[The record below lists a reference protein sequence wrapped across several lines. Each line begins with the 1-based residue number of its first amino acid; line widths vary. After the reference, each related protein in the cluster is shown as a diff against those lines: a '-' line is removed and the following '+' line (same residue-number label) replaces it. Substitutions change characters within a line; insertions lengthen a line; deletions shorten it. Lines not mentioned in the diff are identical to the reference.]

1 MSELLIDPQRAREP
15 IEDSFGDARNP
26 VGLDG
31 IEFIEYATLKPQ
43 ALGQVLELMGFRP
56 VARHRSREVQLY
68 RQGDIHVVVNANP
81 TDAIGVAH
89 GSEQPVIAAV
99 GLRVRDAAAA
109 RDYVLARGGWEVPT
123 HAGTMELNIPA
134 IHGVGN
140 SRIHL
145 IDRYRDFSI
154 YDVDFVPI
162 PGAELRPQPLLDLR
176 FFGLVQ
182 YIGMARTPDW
192 IAFYET
198 LLGAELIPE
207 EQRFG
212 IMPAGQLMRV
222 PGQQPHTAFML
233 QLVEPVIDS
242 GDNREHWQ
250 RVGLGVPDVLEAV
263 RILRERG
270 VAFVESDR
278 AHSERRGAITKAY
291 LGSVVFELV
300 QDPLAG
306 AAP

>member
-1 MSELLIDPQRAREP
+1 
-15 IEDSFGDARNP
+15 
-26 VGLDG
+26 
-31 IEFIEYATLKPQ
+31 
-43 ALGQVLELMGFRP
+43 MGFRP

-134 IHGVGN
+134 IHGVGG

-162 PGAELRPQPLLDLR
+162 PGAELRPQPL
-176 FFGLVQ
+176 
-182 YIGMARTPDW
+182 
-192 IAFYET
+192 
-198 LLGAELIPE
+198 
-207 EQRFG
+207 
-212 IMPAGQLMRV
+212 
-222 PGQQPHTAFML
+222 
-233 QLVEPVIDS
+233 
-242 GDNREHWQ
+242 
-250 RVGLGVPDVLEAV
+250 
-263 RILRERG
+263 
-270 VAFVESDR
+270 
-278 AHSERRGAITKAY
+278 
-291 LGSVVFELV
+291 
-300 QDPLAG
+300 
-306 AAP
+306 